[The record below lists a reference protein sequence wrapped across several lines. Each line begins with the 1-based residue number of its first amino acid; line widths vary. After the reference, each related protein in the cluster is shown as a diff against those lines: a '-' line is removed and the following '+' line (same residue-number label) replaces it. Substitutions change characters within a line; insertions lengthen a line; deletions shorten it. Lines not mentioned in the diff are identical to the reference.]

1 MEIEKIQWKPIMD
14 PSFEKLLVD
23 RTGQSYN
30 YHPIIILEMDDNL
43 IFIKARS
50 ARYGLDKNNN
60 VVLYED
66 DKKIL
71 EENKGILIN
80 KTNYGGIDIPSGVKP
95 LFKNDSIVDT
105 TQLYVMAKKDFQKFY
120 DLDKNENFYHT
131 GSLKLEQREWIL
143 EDLIKNLHDK
153 KISLTS
159 IYYDDVGTI
168 KTKLIYSDNELLNED
183 INNRKREIEKTGK
196 DRNIKDVEIE
206 RLDLYKKK
214 YDEYINNKINYESA
228 MKQLTEIDN
237 IFKKELKETYG
248 LDSCIRGDSDQYYY
262 FGTAGIYKLDL
273 DQEIY
278 DQFSK
283 KEYDQQIRK
292 VTLSNYRSDFYDK
305 NLDKWNRDF
314 PDVKKEFDSYCKRLS
329 NIKDNLEET
338 EKNINK
344 ISDKNTRKEFNELKA
359 EFDLTYQ
366 HEILTNDV
374 LDEYDNKI
382 NEIDKSLNKDQEMT
396 L

>member
-1 MEIEKIQWKPIMD
+1 MEIERIQWKPIMD

-30 YHPIIILEMDDNL
+30 YHPIIILEMNDNL

-66 DKKIL
+66 DKKI
-71 EENKGILIN
+71 
-80 KTNYGGIDIPSGVKP
+80 
-95 LFKNDSIVDT
+95 
-105 TQLYVMAKKDFQKFY
+105 
-120 DLDKNENFYHT
+120 
-131 GSLKLEQREWIL
+131 
-143 EDLIKNLHDK
+143 
-153 KISLTS
+153 SLTS

-168 KTKLIYSDNELLNED
+168 KTKLIYSDNKLLNED
-183 INNRKREIEKTGK
+183 INNRKKEIEKTGK
-196 DRNIKDVEIE
+196 DRNIKDIEIE
-206 RLDLYKKK
+206 RLDLYKKN

-228 MKQLTEIDN
+228 MRRLTEIDN

-278 DQFSK
+278 DEFSK
-283 KEYDQQIRK
+283 KEYDQQIKK

-305 NLDKWNRDF
+305 NLDKWNKDF

-329 NIKDNLEET
+329 NIKNNLEET
-338 EKNINK
+338 EKNLNK
-344 ISDKNTRKEFNELKA
+344 INDKKTKREFNELKD
-359 EFDLTYQ
+359 EFDLIYQ
-366 HEILTNDV
+366 HEVLTNDV